1 MLNWHKSSLPNHVQL
16 RVSVDNGSSYRIVAQ
31 SSVPS
36 HDSAEMYMPLE
47 TPVLATNLSCIC
59 TGFAKCNQEQNR
71 SHKLERVRV
80 HKPVPGVPNVST
92 RLLVQTMT
100 AWLTKVASA
109 PPNSAYASYVP
120 PLVGGLAAPPSAS
133 ASASAPPSGYALAA
147 LEMMALASGSLD
159 TLLTLVNLL
168 FRLVVRSYYR
178 PIIYND
184 KILVRPYCRSSTCYS
199 GEVVGEYT
207 APTSDDFLLLL
218 VSPARAQTL

>member
-133 ASASAPPSGYALAA
+133 APPSGYALAA

-178 PIIYND
+178 PIIA
-184 KILVRPYCRSSTCYS
+184 IVRPYCRSSTCYS
-199 GEVVGEYT
+199 GEVVGEHT
-207 APTSDDFLLLL
+207 ATTSDDFLLLL